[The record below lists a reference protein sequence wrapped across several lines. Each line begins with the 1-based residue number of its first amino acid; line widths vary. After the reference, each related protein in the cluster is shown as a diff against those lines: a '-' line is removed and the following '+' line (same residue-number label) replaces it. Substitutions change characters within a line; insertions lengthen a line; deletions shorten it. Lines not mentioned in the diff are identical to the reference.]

1 MRKLSHGVFTL
12 TSSVAL
18 AASILVSQSGCIGE
32 PSDDEWDDGDPF
44 DLKSG
49 RPDQLVKMPFYFS
62 VPKGAVDTELARQK
76 YSYPTVWQASDE
88 VADAGLRIIAIK
100 QSGTTPAAKRLARE
114 DMSRQLAKAGVL
126 QDGDIALTFRPEFAG
141 SMAYPHIQMGVTHAS
156 LVYTKNGAAFNVDSP
171 LDSEYSGQFNAL
183 HFAGGVSASGAVDAG
198 VDAIQIVRPAG
209 FDDAR
214 RAQLRAWAKLV
225 AGNRAYG
232 KVKFQSDYLMPIFVA
247 KQMTT
252 QQTVTE
258 LGKIILNKSSAE
270 LPMYCSEFVWHM
282 LALSGCTAAE
292 IEAAGS
298 EGASC
303 VDPVFA
309 PMPLVSASDDG
320 VGLAEGPLLA
330 LAGAALELRD
340 GLVDAIFA
348 TGDNAARLS
357 SGHRAVAEQVAPLMA
372 GLSQFYKARAVGAT
386 ASEMSDA
393 AAGLNAGVGDVPNYS
408 PTSFLVGAMQADGVR
423 PLEYIATVLFVDG
436 ATYTKAKGIKMPA
449 GESIPR

>member
-183 HFAGGVSASGAVDAG
+183 HFAGGVSGSGAVDAG
-198 VDAIQIVRPAG
+198 VDACLLYTSPSPR
-209 FDDAR
+209 DR
-214 RAQLRAWAKLV
+214 TRSR
-225 AGNRAYG
+225 
-232 KVKFQSDYLMPIFVA
+232 MP
-247 KQMTT
+247 
-252 QQTVTE
+252 
-258 LGKIILNKSSAE
+258 SSA
-270 LPMYCSEFVWHM
+270 
-282 LALSGCTAAE
+282 
-292 IEAAGS
+292 
-298 EGASC
+298 
-303 VDPVFA
+303 
-309 PMPLVSASDDG
+309 
-320 VGLAEGPLLA
+320 
-330 LAGAALELRD
+330 
-340 GLVDAIFA
+340 
-348 TGDNAARLS
+348 
-357 SGHRAVAEQVAPLMA
+357 
-372 GLSQFYKARAVGAT
+372 
-386 ASEMSDA
+386 
-393 AAGLNAGVGDVPNYS
+393 
-408 PTSFLVGAMQADGVR
+408 
-423 PLEYIATVLFVDG
+423 
-436 ATYTKAKGIKMPA
+436 
-449 GESIPR
+449 